1 LLIAAP
7 IPRVPPVTSATR
19 GMGFLPVLSFV
30 EKWTTGDA
38 YRCYPSS
45 ALSFI
50 RLALDK
56 FL

>member
-1 LLIAAP
+1 
-7 IPRVPPVTSATR
+7 
-19 GMGFLPVLSFV
+19 MGFLPVLSFV
-30 EKWTTGDA
+30 EKWTTGDG